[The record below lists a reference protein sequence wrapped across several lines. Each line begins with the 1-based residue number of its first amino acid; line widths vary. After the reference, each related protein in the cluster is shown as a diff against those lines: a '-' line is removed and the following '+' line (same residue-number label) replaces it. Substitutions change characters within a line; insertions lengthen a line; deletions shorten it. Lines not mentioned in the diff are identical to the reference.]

1 MKLYAA
7 SIQRCPTLKLP
18 SRSSAHVLVTGF
30 PAGPW
35 GTNCFLVAERE
46 GTDCLIID
54 PGMGAVP
61 DVQEA
66 LSKHRLTPV
75 AVVLTHGHLDHTFSV
90 TPLCDSADIPAYI
103 HPGDRDMV
111 ADPAVGFSPDMFAAV
126 RQITGGDL
134 GWREP
139 ADVRLLHD
147 GISLDL
153 LGLPLTVRHAPG
165 HTPGS
170 TVFSVPETSDT
181 PPLLF
186 SGDLLFAG
194 SIGRTDLPGGDSAAM
209 MTSLATVLP
218 TYADDTVVLPGHG
231 PTTTMADERR
241 TNPYLTGAARL

>member
-1 MKLYAA
+1 
-7 SIQRCPTLKLP
+7 
-18 SRSSAHVLVTGF
+18 
-30 PAGPW
+30 
-35 GTNCFLVAERE
+35 
-46 GTDCLIID
+46 
-54 PGMGAVP
+54 MGAVAG
-61 DVQEA
+61 VQEA
-66 LSKHRLTPV
+66 LSTHRLTAV

-111 ADPAVGFSPDMFAAV
+111 ADPQVGFSPEMFTAI
-126 RQITGGDL
+126 RQMTGGDL
-134 GWREP
+134 AWREP

-147 GISLDL
+147 GIDLDL
-153 LGLPLTVRHAPG
+153 LGLPLAVRHAPG

-170 TVFSVPETSDT
+170 TVFSVSETSDT

-218 TYADDTVVLPGHG
+218 AFSDDTVVLPGHG

-241 TNPYLTGAARL
+241 VNPYLTGVARL